1 MTTDSAD
8 YCMLVNEWTWSKS
21 QVCLLRLEVD
31 MSSVLESE
39 LGNMVHERNVYAKSS
54 LMRKKKLGFS
64 YIIADVSVYDSI
76 VRKLYKYS
84 RIFTDSST

>member
-1 MTTDSAD
+1 
-8 YCMLVNEWTWSKS
+8 MLINEWAWSKS
-21 QVCLLRLEVD
+21 QVFLLRLEVD

-54 LMRKKKLGFS
+54 LMHAEKKLGFS

-84 RIFTDSST
+84 HIFTDSST

>member
-8 YCMLVNEWTWSKS
+8 YCMLVKKWTWVQFWS
-21 QVCLLRLEVD
+21 QSLEIWCMKGMCMLKVA
-31 MSSVLESE
+31 SCEE
-39 LGNMVHERNVYAKSS
+39 
-54 LMRKKKLGFS
+54 KKLGFS

-84 RIFTDSST
+84 HIFTDSST